1 MDDAIKVRYSRLADE
16 PCCLS
21 CGGAMEK
28 SGASAGEV
36 CVDLGSGRGT
46 DVLRLAA
53 AVGEGGFV
61 YGIDAT
67 PGMVEKGRS
76 AARKLG
82 VENVSFIHGDLE
94 EIPIDSESVNVVI
107 SNCVINHIAGKDAVW
122 REIHRILKEGGR
134 FVVSDIYSVS
144 HVPAEY
150 SSDPEAVAECWAG
163 AVTREE
169 YLGMVRDAGFNDIQI
184 LEESRPY
191 GKGKIEVC
199 SFTIRGYK
207 NST

>member
-16 PCCLS
+16 ACCLS

-53 AVGEGGFV
+53 AVGNGGFV

-82 VENVSFIHGDLE
+82 VENVSFIHGELE
-94 EIPIDSESVNVVI
+94 EIPLGSGSVNLVI
-107 SNCVINHIAGKDAVW
+107 SNCVINHIAAKDALWKEVF
-122 REIHRILKEGGR
+122 RILRKGGR
-134 FVVSDIYSVS
+134 FVVSDIYSVYP
-144 HVPAEY
+144 VPSEY

-163 AVTREE
+163 AVTRDE
-169 YLGMVRDAGFNDIQI
+169 YLGMLRDAGFDCIEI
-184 LEESRPY
+184 LEESMPY
-191 GKGKIEVC
+191 RKGKIEAC
-199 SFTIRGYK
+199 SFTVRGYK